1 MAEAAKATSES
12 PYIHGTKI
20 RYAWDAT
27 SISALKRCPRYF
39 QLTIED
45 GWQGR
50 KSNVHLRFGLE
61 YHQALQEYEIFR
73 VKGQDHKQAVFSA
86 VKALAIRLKDYP
98 KIEGNGKRSENVKTK
113 AGLIRT
119 VIWYLEKFKDDT
131 AKTVILDNGK
141 PAVELSFRFELS
153 FGPIMDTPSTQP
165 YLLCGHLDRVV
176 TFSGDVYL
184 MDHKTSTTTL
194 GSYYFD
200 QFEPDNQMSLYSVAA
215 NVIFGSPLKGVIVD
229 AAQVAQD
236 WSRFVRGFTYRT
248 PGQLQ
253 EWLKDLSFWLTQAT
267 TYSML
272 NYWPMNDLACDKY
285 GGCPFRGICSKDP
298 KVRPAFLEADFV
310 QLPEA
315 ERWNPLTP
323 R

>member
-1 MAEAAKATSES
+1 MAMAEAKAAFES
-12 PYIHGTKI
+12 PYLPGTKV

-27 SISALKRCPRYF
+27 SISALKRCPRYY
-39 QLTIED
+39 QLTIEE

-50 KSNVHLRFGLE
+50 KPNVHLRFGLE
-61 YHQALQEYEIFR
+61 YHQAIQEYEIFKA
-73 VKGQDHKQAVFSA
+73 KGQDHKQAVFSA

-98 KIEGNGKRSENVKTK
+98 KGEENGKRSQVLKTREN
-113 AGLIRT
+113 LFRT
-119 VIWYLEKFKDDT
+119 VIWYLEKFKDDP

-141 PAVELSFRFELS
+141 PAVELSFRFELA
-153 FGPIMDTPSTQP
+153 FGPSPGQP
-165 YLLCGHLDRVV
+165 YILCGHLDRVV

-184 MDHKTSTTTL
+184 MDHKTSTVTL

-200 QFEPDNQMSLYSVAA
+200 QFEPDNQMSLYTVAA
-215 NVIFGSPLKGVIVD
+215 SVVFGSPLKGVIVD

-253 EWLKDLSFWLTQAT
+253 EWIKDLVFWLENAS
-267 TYSML
+267 TYAKM

-285 GGCPFRGICSKDP
+285 GGCPFRGVCSKDP